1 LITIVKQQI
10 VNAKTL
16 KKGENVKKINLK
28 CLIILA
34 VLVILVGSSSQSKQ
48 IMYGHVPADIAKLGL
63 QPISR
68 LDSAKQLSFAI
79 SLPLRDQE
87 GLTSL
92 LRQLYDPASPNY
104 HNWLT
109 PEQFTAQFGP
119 TEEDYQ
125 SVIAFSKRN
134 GLTVSYTH
142 PNRVLLDVS
151 GKVADIEKTFHVSMH
166 NYKHPTES
174 RTFYAPDGDPSID
187 LATQIM
193 CITGLDNYSS
203 VQPALE
209 LSAQSAQAQSG
220 TGSVN
225 GAYCGADFRA
235 AYIPGTSLTGAG
247 QSIGLMEFDDYHDK
261 DISTYI
267 SQAKLTSPTLYSSV
281 VTPIRIA
288 VDGGVIS
295 PSGTKGEKEVALDI
309 EMAIAMAPGIKAIY
323 VYEVPPNNI
332 NDGSDSHWIDVLN
345 RMANDNSAKQIS
357 CSWECVRGAYNES
370 YPGLRDP
377 GEVIFQQMAAQ
388 GQSFFSASGDKGNY
402 TGVIAFPHESPS
414 ITHVGGTSLTTTGPV
429 GSWKSE
435 TVWNSDGGNTG
446 GGVSL
451 NYYLPWWQSVVNV
464 TSNGGSSVYRN
475 MPDVAMVATNIWS
488 TFYNGSSG
496 IGSGTSFA
504 APLWAGYMALVN
516 QQLASQGAYSA
527 GFINPTIYAI
537 AAGSRY
543 ATDFHDV
550 TVGNNGTHSAGT
562 GYDLCTGLGTPNGFG
577 LASDLNV
584 VFTLTSPAYYEPG
597 GTGASYILNGSSTG
611 PTSIHVMPG
620 RNVTIQAV
628 PQNSNWAFGGWSD
641 GNIQNPRTIPISLS
655 TSLYAN
661 FKEIHYSMDAN
672 AFVNNSQ
679 RKLVRTHDGW
689 LHQVYT
695 DGGHVWLE
703 ESTDGGSTWF
713 FGNNGQPLD
722 NGSGKCPSI
731 DWYYNSAV
739 NEDDST
745 ANSIVI
751 VFQQQSGSS
760 YTIQY
765 APFWRTTKNGGYVN
779 ESVYPGYGKSNLL
792 YPPAAFAPLTDP
804 YTNNANPNISWG
816 WNYNFVLTFEMK
828 TSNGTLNPGI
838 YWIYGS
844 MIEIGL
850 GSSEIPEP
858 YYYGPILVS
867 GTNGNSVNATVN
879 LNKGVW
885 NGDFD
890 VVYEQ
895 DVASHTSSIMDVTAY
910 CIYNNG
916 WQTVQYPLG
925 ALSSSTGVSNYKP
938 SMVQMPDDN
947 IRVCWIRSLN
957 GQPENS
963 PFSVNVVYWNSA
975 APSQYSIYGWLTQSV
990 SINVRDDNAKTFY
1003 AFSQYSMNNQW
1014 ENYISNGSSY
1024 VKLST
1029 TGNDVQLSNGPL
1041 SGSNTNMYVSSFYN
1055 TTLPYYFKNA
1065 GAIGTQLQKNSSDQ
1079 ISCGRGAVLGK
1090 GDFQFSYSLKNLS
1103 VDNNNIKFV
1112 DIPET
1117 PAYKIPNSLSTDTVK
1132 AIKAMRKWEKEND
1145 RYSKLDTLNT
1155 VLLSEPF
1162 AITGKSNMLLS
1173 EQSGFIDTIV
1183 AVNSLGNNGYVAYKL
1198 ELIDNG
1204 TNKTIATIKESK
1216 FTSINLSSCKLSSY
1230 NLNVSNVGAKT
1241 VRVRI
1246 TLNTNIDG
1254 LQGALVD
1261 EYGTIDIGALAK
1273 STVNEITLQALEIIK
1288 EYALEQNYPNPFN
1301 PSSTIH
1307 YQIPNAGHVT
1317 LKVYDMLGRE
1327 VATLVDGIKE
1337 VGSYSATFDGE
1348 KLASGVYIMR
1358 FVARSEEGK
1367 DFVQTKKMVLMK

>member
-1 LITIVKQQI
+1 MVIT
-10 VNAKTL
+10 A
-16 KKGENVKKINLK
+16 
-28 CLIILA
+28 
-34 VLVILVGSSSQSKQ
+34 LVILVGSSSQSKQ
-48 IMYGHVPADIAKLGL
+48 IMYGHVPADIAKLRL

-92 LRQLYDPASPNY
+92 LRQLYDPASPSY

-281 VTPIRIA
+281 VTPTRIA

-435 TVWNSDGGNTG
+435 TVWNSDGGSTG

-537 AAGSRY
+537 AAGSIY

-597 GTGASYILNGSSTG
+597 GSGASYILNGSSTG

-661 FKEIHYSMDAN
+661 FKEIRYSMDAN

-679 RKLVRTHDGW
+679 RKFVRTPNGF

-695 DGGHVWLE
+695 DGGHVWYEASSDNGATWTLMN
-703 ESTDGGSTWF
+703 GGR
-713 FGNNGQPLD
+713 PLD
-722 NGSGKCPSI
+722 DGVGKSPSI
-731 DWYYNSAV
+731 DWTLTMTDGYQIVIAFQEGTNIRVRSYGYYGDQPYVNGPQVYIPTGESASANVSPNVSWHNTRTFMVLWQKSSGLSYICGFLDGFCMELASSSLGMISGSDNHSSNAAICTENAFGTANYYIAWEQLIPSQGGPPTVQIKYCDLGFGQSNNPSCGSPGGGFSGSVYQYPTVPTTISSSSMKVNSHV
-739 NEDDST
+739 SIVDLPDDS
-745 ANSIVI
+745 
-751 VFQQQSGSS
+751 
-760 YTIQY
+760 
-765 APFWRTTKNGGYVN
+765 
-779 ESVYPGYGKSNLL
+779 
-792 YPPAAFAPLTDP
+792 
-804 YTNNANPNISWG
+804 
-816 WNYNFVLTFEMK
+816 
-828 TSNGTLNPGI
+828 
-838 YWIYGS
+838 
-844 MIEIGL
+844 
-850 GSSEIPEP
+850 
-858 YYYGPILVS
+858 
-867 GTNGNSVNATVN
+867 
-879 LNKGVW
+879 
-885 NGDFD
+885 
-890 VVYEQ
+890 
-895 DVASHTSSIMDVTAY
+895 
-910 CIYNNG
+910 
-916 WQTVQYPLG
+916 
-925 ALSSSTGVSNYKP
+925 
-938 SMVQMPDDN
+938 
-947 IRVCWIRSLN
+947 RVCWIAD
-957 GQPENS
+957 
-963 PFSVNVVYWNSA
+963 FS
-975 APSQYSIYGWLTQSV
+975 G
-990 SINVRDDNAKTFY
+990 
-1003 AFSQYSMNNQW
+1003 
-1014 ENYISNGSSY
+1014 
-1024 VKLST
+1024 
-1029 TGNDVQLSNGPL
+1029 TGDP
-1041 SGSNTNMYVSSFYN
+1041 
-1055 TTLPYYFKNA
+1055 
-1065 GAIGTQLQKNSSDQ
+1065 
-1079 ISCGRGAVLGK
+1079 
-1090 GDFQFSYSLKNLS
+1090 
-1103 VDNNNIKFV
+1103 
-1112 DIPET
+1112 
-1117 PAYKIPNSLSTDTVK
+1117 
-1132 AIKAMRKWEKEND
+1132 
-1145 RYSKLDTLNT
+1145 
-1155 VLLSEPF
+1155 
-1162 AITGKSNMLLS
+1162 
-1173 EQSGFIDTIV
+1173 
-1183 AVNSLGNNGYVAYKL
+1183 
-1198 ELIDNG
+1198 
-1204 TNKTIATIKESK
+1204 
-1216 FTSINLSSCKLSSY
+1216 
-1230 NLNVSNVGAKT
+1230 
-1241 VRVRI
+1241 
-1246 TLNTNIDG
+1246 
-1254 LQGALVD
+1254 
-1261 EYGTIDIGALAK
+1261 
-1273 STVNEITLQALEIIK
+1273 
-1288 EYALEQNYPNPFN
+1288 
-1301 PSSTIH
+1301 
-1307 YQIPNAGHVT
+1307 
-1317 LKVYDMLGRE
+1317 
-1327 VATLVDGIKE
+1327 
-1337 VGSYSATFDGE
+1337 
-1348 KLASGVYIMR
+1348 
-1358 FVARSEEGK
+1358 
-1367 DFVQTKKMVLMK
+1367 